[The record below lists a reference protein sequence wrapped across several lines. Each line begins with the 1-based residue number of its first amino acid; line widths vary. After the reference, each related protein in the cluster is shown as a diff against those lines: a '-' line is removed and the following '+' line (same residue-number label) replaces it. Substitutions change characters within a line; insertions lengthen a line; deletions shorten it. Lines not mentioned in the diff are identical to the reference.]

1 MLENGMR
8 FIPSDR
14 ILFLGDGKV
23 SFAHARERDKTNRD
37 KKFHR

>member
-8 FIPSDR
+8 FTDR